1 MINRH
6 IKSQLANMC
15 QSYDIVLDRLY
26 CGKWRK
32 ISKSRCD
39 LDLDRTMPNV
49 ELFRASFIYYHVQV
63 SSRLNH
69 YFLSYRVHRHTD
81 GKTERH
87 ADGHEYSIVAVDKQ
101 QL

>member
-6 IKSQLANMC
+6 TESQLPNLC
-15 QSYDIVLDRLY
+15 QSSDMGLDSLY

-49 ELFRASFIYYHVQV
+49 ELVLAIFKYYNMFKFHV
-63 SSRLNH
+63 N
-69 YFLSYRVHRHTD
+69 
-81 GKTERH
+81 
-87 ADGHEYSIVAVDKQ
+87 
-101 QL
+101 